1 MCSYPFDS
9 GGDAPWFRI
18 RYAKVRGA
26 SVIRISSLAVVIA
39 CLGSVN
45 QAQEWTSVRSPH
57 FVVSTDAGEKR
68 CREVAVRFE
77 QMRLVFEKLLS
88 NDKLTSPVPLQ
99 ILAFRNS
106 KGFSQIAPLRN
117 GKPDPGIVGVFQTG
131 GDMNFIALDVST
143 EAGFPVVFHEYAHS
157 VLHANFRR
165 LPLWFDEGVAMYY
178 ETAKTVQGHAQIG
191 GTPKYLDTFLYHRA
205 LMPVVELFGVTNDA
219 KIYGENSERRQLFYD
234 QSWVVVHYL
243 FDKQKMADFGKY
255 MELTANQ
262 HKPIPEAIEAAFH
275 MTPKK
280 FDDEIASYLNL
291 SLRQVFVIDESMSI
305 DESSF
310 VIQPLDPADAEAL
323 IANMHW
329 HSTDHH
335 EKGLEEYKEVLSK
348 NLNQVDANLGLGYA
362 ALLSK
367 NYDEAETYL
376 RKAASVDK
384 KNARC
389 QFLLG
394 ILQLR
399 RSSTDENKQ
408 DLLVDAWNHLKA
420 ATTISPELAEAHS
433 ELAYALSKLG
443 DKDGAIKEATTA
455 ARLNQGNERYFLN
468 LAELYFEFKKYEQ
481 AKTVFEQL
489 TSSTDRKI
497 AALANQRLET
507 LKTSDVSPNST
518 APKQ

>member
-1 MCSYPFDS
+1 MMLFGLAYGLQD
-9 GGDAPWFRI
+9 
-18 RYAKVRGA
+18 VREG
-26 SVIRISSLAVVIA
+26 SVCRISLVVIVIA
-39 CLGSVN
+39 CLGSVTP
-45 QAQEWTSVRSPH
+45 AQEWTSVHSPH

-106 KGFSQIAPLRN
+106 KGFSQIAPSKD
-117 GKPDPGIVGVFQTG
+117 GKPQAGIVGVFQTG
-131 GDMNFIALDVST
+131 GDMNFIALDLST
-143 EAGFPVVFHEYAHS
+143 ESGFPIVFHEYAHS
-157 VLHANFRR
+157 VLHANFRH
-165 LPLWFDEGVAMYY
+165 LPLWFDEGVAKYY
-178 ETAKTVQGHAQIG
+178 ETAKMVTGHAQIG
-191 GTPKYLDTFLYHRA
+191 ASPKYLDTFLYHRA
-205 LMPVVELFGVTNDA
+205 LMPVVELFGVSNES
-219 KIYGENSERRQLFYD
+219 KIYGENSERTQLFYD

-243 FDKQKMADFGKY
+243 FDKQKMADFAKY
-255 MELTANQ
+255 MELTTIQ
-262 HKPIPEAIEAAFH
+262 HMPIPEAMEAAFH
-275 MTPKK
+275 LTPKK
-280 FDDEIASYLNL
+280 FDYEIASYLNL
-291 SLRQVFVIDESMSI
+291 SLRQVFMIDESMSI
-305 DESSF
+305 DESTF
-310 VIQPLDPADAEAL
+310 VTEPLDLMDAEAL

-329 HSTDHH
+329 HSADHH
-335 EKGLEEYKEVLSK
+335 EEALQEYKDVLRK
-348 NLNQVDANLGLGYA
+348 NPNQVDANLGLGYT
-362 ALLSK
+362 ALMSK

-389 QFLLG
+389 QFVLG

-399 RSSTDENKQ
+399 RSSTGQNKQ

-420 ATTISPELAEAHS
+420 ATTLSPELAEAHS
-433 ELAYALSKLG
+433 ELAAALSNMG
-443 DKDGAIKEATTA
+443 NKDGAIKEAMTA

-489 TSSTDRKI
+489 TSSYDAKM
-497 AALANQRLET
+497 AALASQRLEN
-507 LKTSDVSPNST
+507 LKTLDGSHESA

>member
-1 MCSYPFDS
+1 
-9 GGDAPWFRI
+9 
-18 RYAKVRGA
+18 
-26 SVIRISSLAVVIA
+26 VIRISFLAVVIA
-39 CLGSVN
+39 CLGSVT

-88 NDKLTSPVPLQ
+88 NEKLNSPVPMQ

-106 KGFSQIAPLRN
+106 KGFSEVAPSKD
-117 GKPDPGIVGVFQTG
+117 GKPQAGIVGMFQTG
-131 GDMNFIALDVST
+131 GDMNFIALDLST
-143 EAGFPVVFHEYAHS
+143 ESGFPIVFHEYAHS
-157 VLHANFRR
+157 VLHANFRY
-165 LPLWFDEGVAMYY
+165 LPLWFDEGVAKYY
-178 ETAKTVQGHAQIG
+178 ETAKLINGHAQIG
-191 GTPKYLDTFLYHRA
+191 ASPKYLDTFLYHRA
-205 LMPVVELFGVTNDA
+205 LMPVVDLFGVTNES

-243 FDKQKMADFGKY
+243 FDKQKMGDFAKY
-255 MELTANQ
+255 MELTTNQ
-262 HKPIPEAIEAAFH
+262 HMPIPEAIEAAFH
-275 MTPKK
+275 LTPKR
-280 FDDEIASYLNL
+280 FDYEIASYLNL

-310 VIQPLDPADAEAL
+310 VSQPLDPNDVEAL

-335 EKGLEEYKEVLSK
+335 EKALEEYKDVLAK
-348 NLNQVDANLGLGYA
+348 NPNQVDANLGLGYTD
-362 ALLSK
+362 LVSK
-367 NYDEAETYL
+367 KYDEAEPYL
-376 RKAASVDK
+376 RKAVSTDK

-389 QFLLG
+389 QFLFG

-408 DLLVDAWNHLKA
+408 DLLIDAWNHLKA
-420 ATTISPELAEAHS
+420 ATTLSPQLAEAHS

-443 DKDGAIKEATTA
+443 DKDGAIKAATTA

-468 LAELYFEFKKYEQ
+468 LAELYFQFKNYEQ

-489 TSSTDRKI
+489 TSSNDPKM
-497 AALANQRLET
+497 AALASQRLET
-507 LKTSDVSPNST
+507 LKTFDGSHEAA

>member
-1 MCSYPFDS
+1 M
-9 GGDAPWFRI
+9 R
-18 RYAKVRGA
+18 
-26 SVIRISSLAVVIA
+26 RISLVVVVMASLGRVTP
-39 CLGSVN
+39 
-45 QAQEWTSVRSPH
+45 AQEWTSVHSPH

-106 KGFSQIAPLRN
+106 KGFSQVAPSKN
-117 GKPDPGIVGVFQTG
+117 GKPDTGIMGVFQPG
-131 GDMNFIALDVST
+131 GDMNFIALDLST
-143 EAGFPVVFHEYAHS
+143 ESGFPLVFHEYAHS
-157 VLHANFRR
+157 VLHANFRH
-165 LPLWFDEGVAMYY
+165 LPLWFDEGVAKYY
-178 ETAKTVQGHAQIG
+178 ETAKFDKGHAQIG
-191 GTPKYLDTFLYHRA
+191 GSPKYLDSFLYHRG
-205 LMPVVELFGVTNDA
+205 LMPVVDLFGVTNES

-255 MELTANQ
+255 VELTANQ
-262 HKPIPEAIEAAFH
+262 HMPIPEAMAAAFH

-280 FDDEIASYLNL
+280 FDEEIASYLNL
-291 SLRQVFVIDESMSI
+291 SLRQIFNIDDSMAIDEGRFI
-305 DESSF
+305 T
-310 VIQPLDPADAEAL
+310 QPLDPIDAEAL
-323 IANMHW
+323 VANMHW

-335 EKGLEEYKEVLSK
+335 EKALEEYKDVLSK
-348 NLNQVDANLGLGYA
+348 NPNQVDANLGLGYA

-376 RKAASVDK
+376 RKAASADK

-389 QFLLG
+389 QFLFG

-399 RSSTDENKQ
+399 RSSADENKQ
-408 DLLVDAWNHLKA
+408 ELLIDAWNHLKA
-420 ATTISPELAEAHS
+420 AATLSPELAVAHG

-455 ARLNQGNERYFLN
+455 ARLNKGNESYFVN

-481 AKTVFEQL
+481 ARTVFEQL
-489 TSSTDRKI
+489 TSSNDAKI
-497 AALANQRLET
+497 AALASQRLEA
-507 LKTSDVSPNST
+507 LKTSDGSQNQRL
-518 APKQ
+518 PKQ

>member
-1 MCSYPFDS
+1 M
-9 GGDAPWFRI
+9 R
-18 RYAKVRGA
+18 
-26 SVIRISSLAVVIA
+26 RISLVVLAIA
-39 CLGSVN
+39 GLGGVTP
-45 QAQEWTSVRSPH
+45 AQEWTSVRSPH

-68 CREVAVRFE
+68 CREVALRFE
-77 QMRLVFEKLLS
+77 ELRLVFEKLLS
-88 NDKLTSPVPLQ
+88 NDKLASPVPLQ
-99 ILAFRNS
+99 ILGFRNS

-117 GKPDPGIVGVFQTG
+117 GKPDPGIVGAFLPG
-131 GDMNFIALDVST
+131 GDMNFIALDLST
-143 EAGFPVVFHEYAHS
+143 EAGFPVVFHEYTHS
-157 VLHANFRR
+157 ILHANFRH
-165 LPLWFDEGVAMYY
+165 LPLWFDEGVAKYY
-178 ETAKTVQGHAQIG
+178 ETAKLVNGRAQIG
-191 GTPKYLDTFLYHRA
+191 GSPKYLDTFLYHRA
-205 LMPVVELFGVTNDA
+205 LMPVVDLFGVSNES

-262 HKPIPEAIEAAFH
+262 HMPIPAAIEAAFH
-275 MTPKK
+275 MTPKM

-291 SLRQVFVIDESMSI
+291 SLRQVFYIDETMSI
-305 DESSF
+305 DESRF
-310 VIQPLDPADAEAL
+310 VTHPLDVIDAEAL
-323 IANMHW
+323 IANMNW
-329 HSTDHH
+329 HSMDYR
-335 EKGLEEYKEVLSK
+335 EKAIEEYKDVLSK
-348 NLNQVDANLGLGYA
+348 NPSQVDANLGLGYTA
-362 ALLSK
+362 FVSK
-367 NYDEAETYL
+367 NYDEAEAYL
-376 RKAASVDK
+376 RKAASADK

-389 QFLLG
+389 QFLFG

-420 ATTISPELAEAHS
+420 ATTLSPELAEAHS

-468 LAELYFEFKKYEQ
+468 LAELYLDFKKYEQ

-489 TSSTDRKI
+489 TSSNDPKI
-497 AALANQRLET
+497 AALASKRLET
-507 LKTSDVSPNST
+507 LKTFDGSHESA

>member
-1 MCSYPFDS
+1 MN
-9 GGDAPWFRI
+9 
-18 RYAKVRGA
+18 
-26 SVIRISSLAVVIA
+26 RISLLGLVIA
-39 CLGSVN
+39 SLGGATP
-45 QAQEWTSVRSPH
+45 AQEWTSVRSPH

-88 NDKLTSPVPLQ
+88 NEKLTSPVPLQ
-99 ILAFRNS
+99 ILAFRSS
-106 KGFSQIAPLRN
+106 KGFSQVAPSKN
-117 GKPDPGIVGVFQTG
+117 GKPDTGIVGVFQTG
-131 GDMNFIALDVST
+131 GDMNFIALDLST
-143 EAGFPVVFHEYAHS
+143 ESGFPVVFHEYAHS
-157 VLHANFRR
+157 VLHANYRH
-165 LPLWFDEGVAMYY
+165 LPLWFDEGVAKYY
-178 ETAKTVQGHAQIG
+178 ETAKFVQGHAQIG
-191 GTPKYLDTFLYHRA
+191 ASPKYLDSFLYHRG
-205 LMPVVELFGVTNDA
+205 LMPVVDLFGVTNEA

-262 HKPIPEAIEAAFH
+262 HMPIPEAIETAFH

-280 FDDEIASYLNL
+280 FDVEIASYLNL
-291 SLRQVFVIDESMSI
+291 SLRQVFNVDESMSI
-305 DESSF
+305 DESNF
-310 VIQPLDPADAEAL
+310 VTQPLDPIDAEAL
-323 IANMHW
+323 LANMHW
-329 HSTDHH
+329 HSTDRH
-335 EKGLEEYKEVLSK
+335 EKALEEYKDVLSK
-348 NLNQVDANLGLGYA
+348 NTNQVDANLGLGYA

-376 RKAASVDK
+376 RKAASADK

-389 QFLLG
+389 QFLFG

-399 RSSTDENKQ
+399 RSSADENKQ
-408 DLLVDAWNHLKA
+408 ELLIDAWNHLKA
-420 ATTISPELAEAHS
+420 AATLSPELAVAHS

-455 ARLNQGNERYFLN
+455 ARLNKGNETYFVN

-489 TSSTDRKI
+489 TSSNDSKI
-497 AALANQRLET
+497 AALASQRLET
-507 LKTSDVSPNST
+507 LKTFDGSHELA

>member
-1 MCSYPFDS
+1 
-9 GGDAPWFRI
+9 
-18 RYAKVRGA
+18 VN
-26 SVIRISSLAVVIA
+26 RISFLALVIA
-39 CLGSVN
+39 SLGGATP
-45 QAQEWTSVRSPH
+45 AQEWSSVQSPH

-99 ILAFRNS
+99 ILAFRSS
-106 KGFSQIAPLRN
+106 KGFSQVAPSKN
-117 GKPDPGIVGVFQTG
+117 GKPDTGIVGVFQTG
-131 GDMNFIALDVST
+131 GDMNFIALDLST
-143 EAGFPVVFHEYAHS
+143 ESGFPVVFHEYAHS
-157 VLHANFRR
+157 VLHANFRH
-165 LPLWFDEGVAMYY
+165 LPLWFDEGVAKYY
-178 ETAKTVQGHAQIG
+178 ETAKLVQGHAQVG
-191 GTPKYLDTFLYHRA
+191 GSPKYLDTFLYHRA

-243 FDKQKMADFGKY
+243 FDKQKMADFAKY
-255 MELTANQ
+255 IELSGNQ
-262 HKPIPEAIEAAFH
+262 HMPIPQAIEAAFR

-291 SLRQVFVIDESMSI
+291 SLRQVFMIDQSMSI
-305 DESSF
+305 DESTF
-310 VIQPLDPADAEAL
+310 VTQPLDPMDAEAL
-323 IANMHW
+323 IANMRW

-335 EKGLEEYKEVLSK
+335 EKAMEEYKDVLSK
-348 NLNQVDANLGLGYA
+348 NPNQVDANLGLGYA

-367 NYDEAETYL
+367 KYDEAETYL
-376 RKAASVDK
+376 RKAVSADK
-384 KNARC
+384 KNPRC

-408 DLLVDAWNHLKA
+408 DLLIDAWNHLKA
-420 ATTISPELAEAHS
+420 AATLSPELAVAHS

-455 ARLNQGNERYFLN
+455 ARLNKGNESYFVN

-481 AKTVFEQL
+481 AKAVFEQL
-489 TSSTDRKI
+489 ASSNDPKI
-497 AALANQRLET
+497 AALASQRLET
-507 LKTSDVSPNST
+507 LKTFDGSHELT